1 MNDRQNTLQVI
12 DLKTRFGNITYSNLN
27 SNIEKDITR
36 YSYSYGLPSNFRYMN
51 SSEGINKI
59 KVLTE
64 SWKYENTFT
73 PNLKGDAF
81 YSFSKSVNDDAYYDF
96 AFSEQFAYEDET
108 YNQSIDVIQEI
119 AKNDTSRTI
128 LNNYNYWVNVS
139 DENERAF
146 GFNLKYDFRISN
158 LISGNIRAGTKSKLK
173 RRTFD
178 RHNEYGA
185 VSKAAGGK
193 EQRDSLISIF
203 DLGESK

>member
-1 MNDRQNTLQVI
+1 
-12 DLKTRFGNITYSNLN
+12 
-27 SNIEKDITR
+27 
-36 YSYSYGLPSNFRYMN
+36 MN
-51 SSEGINKI
+51 SSEINKI

-96 AFSEQFAYEDET
+96 AFSEQFCEDET

-139 DENERAF
+139 DENEEH
-146 GFNLKYDFRISN
+146 LV
-158 LISGNIRAGTKSKLK
+158 LT
-173 RRTFD
+173 
-178 RHNEYGA
+178 
-185 VSKAAGGK
+185 
-193 EQRDSLISIF
+193 
-203 DLGESK
+203 